1 MNYDSEPPAAEA
13 MLSAVSPASQTLVRG
28 LDVLEQV
35 AEGPV
40 ALSTIARQLGLSRST
55 VHRLATTL
63 LERRYLNVTPRRGYS
78 LGPKLLELGF
88 LARDQISLVR
98 LARPYLE
105 ALAARTGDVALLAVP
120 DGDDVLVADHAAGR
134 RRVVPS
140 LRAGDRLAA
149 HGCALGEVLAGPRAV
164 APDHGAPNS
173 DAPSL
178 DAPSLDA
185 PSLDAPSLDA
195 PSLDAPSLDAPD
207 AAAAARDDV
216 VVDDGH
222 SEIRIIAAPVRGAD
236 GRVRA
241 AFGIA
246 AASVYADGAQLDTAR
261 AAVREAAGALS
272 AELGWRVSGTV
283 GTVPATAQQLRVPS
297 HRVSGVATGGRTNG
311 GVAGSDIGVMD
322 ERGRGSMGGRNG

>member
-185 PSLDAPSLDA
+185 P
-195 PSLDAPSLDAPD
+195 D